1 MDAGKSPPLYK
12 IEDLKQK
19 EVPGYFYR
27 QQLTKTEEPEPGK
40 FLRIEYIVKRKTEK
54 GQKKA
59 LVKYLH
65 YPHKFDKW
73 LPLEDVLINEDD
85 D

>member
-1 MDAGKSPPLYK
+1 MDAGKYPPLYK
-12 IEDLKQK
+12 IENLKEK

-40 FLRIEYIVKRKTEK
+40 FLRIEYIVRRKTEK
-54 GQKKA
+54 GQKKV

-65 YPHKFDKW
+65 YPPEFNKW
-73 LPLEDVLINEDD
+73 IPEEDVVKEGDL
-85 D
+85 

>member
-1 MDAGKSPPLYK
+1 MKRVDAGKSPPLYK
-12 IEDLKQK
+12 LEDLKQK

-40 FLRIEYIVKRKTEK
+40 FLRIESIIKRRKIK
-54 GQKKA
+54 GKKCV

-65 YPHKFDKW
+65 YPAKFNKW
-73 LPLEDVLINEDD
+73 IPEENVIKN
-85 D
+85 